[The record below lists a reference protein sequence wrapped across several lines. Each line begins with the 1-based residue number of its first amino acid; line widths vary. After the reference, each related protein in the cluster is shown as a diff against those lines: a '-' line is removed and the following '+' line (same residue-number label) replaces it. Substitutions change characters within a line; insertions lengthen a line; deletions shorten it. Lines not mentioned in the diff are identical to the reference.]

1 MNLFTSDWS
10 ACYSNGVVDVNTA
23 PRLSCIFIVIQ
34 NIINASLAL
43 AAIVAIFLITYSAFQ
58 FVTSGGDKAKVDT
71 ARKRIVYAIIGL
83 VVILFAYGIIGF
95 ISQTTGVELNQLGI
109 SD

>member
-1 MNLFTSDWS
+1 MNLFTTDWS
-10 ACYSNGVVDVNTA
+10 ACYDGGVINPNTA
-23 PRLSCIFIVIQ
+23 PKLSCVFIVIQ

-43 AAIVAIFLITYSAFQ
+43 AAIVAVFLITYSAFQ
-58 FVTSGGDKAKVDT
+58 YVTSGGDKAKVDT

-83 VVILFAYGIIGF
+83 VVILFAFGIINF
-95 ISQTTGVELNQLGI
+95 ISQITGVELNQLGI